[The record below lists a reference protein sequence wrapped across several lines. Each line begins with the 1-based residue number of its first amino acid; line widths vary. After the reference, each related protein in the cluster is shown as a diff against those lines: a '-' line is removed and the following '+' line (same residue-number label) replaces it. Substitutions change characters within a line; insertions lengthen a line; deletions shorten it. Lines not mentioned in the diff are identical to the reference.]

1 MKEKG
6 TILIVD
12 DVPENLA
19 VLFDVLSDAGY
30 KVLVVESGEI
40 ALERMDFMRPDLV
53 LLDVRL
59 PGIDG
64 YALCRRLKAHE
75 DTTHIP
81 VIMITGLDETEDKV
95 KGFEAGAVDYV
106 CKPLASEEVLARVR
120 THLQLRH
127 LRQRLQDRNHE
138 LMHEIRRR
146 RKAERELEQSLDQA
160 VLLID
165 ASAKVQFA
173 TRRAWDLLSRFFP
186 DSPLAGLPEP
196 FMTWLHE
203 SGSPNH
209 TFSSSSG
216 DLVAHRSP
224 GTEEGGSLIR
234 LQEQLTIPSGKDLEQ
249 LGLTPKE
256 AEVLYWMAQGKTS
269 PEIASILECALN
281 TIKKHAQRIYA
292 KLGVENRTAA
302 ALLAAEGV
310 NRLD

>member
-1 MKEKG
+1 MKGKA

-19 VLFDVLSDAGY
+19 VLFDVLSHAGY
-30 KVLVVESGEI
+30 EVLVVESGEI
-40 ALERMDFMRPDLV
+40 ALERFHFMRPDLV

-64 YALCRRLKAHE
+64 YAVCRHLKAHQE
-75 DTTHIP
+75 STHVP

-120 THLQLRH
+120 THLQLRN
-127 LRQRLQDRNHE
+127 LRQRLQERNHE

-146 RKAERELEQSLDQA
+146 RKAERELEHSLDQA
-160 VLLID
+160 VLLLD
-165 ASAKVQFA
+165 PSGKVQFA

-186 DSPLAGLPEP
+186 DGPLAGLPTP
-196 FMTWLHE
+196 LNDWLAH
-203 SGSPNH
+203 
-209 TFSSSSG
+209 SSSG
-216 DLVAHRSP
+216 QKRFTGPSGDLLAQRTP
-224 GTEEGGSLIR
+224 GTEEGGSLVR
-234 LQEQLTIPSGKDLEQ
+234 LQEQLKIPSSKELEQ

-269 PEIASILECALN
+269 PEIATILACAGN
-281 TIKKHAQRIYA
+281 TVKKHAQRIYT

-302 ALLAAEGV
+302 ALRAAEGV
-310 NRLD
+310 QHSR